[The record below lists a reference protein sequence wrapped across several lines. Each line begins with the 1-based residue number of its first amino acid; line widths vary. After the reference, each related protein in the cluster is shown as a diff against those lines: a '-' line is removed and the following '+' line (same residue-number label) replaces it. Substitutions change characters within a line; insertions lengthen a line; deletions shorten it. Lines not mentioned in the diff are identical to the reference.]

1 VDQQALESEVKATIK
16 LIMSTMEE
24 LAAMPP
30 AVASDP
36 ATFNEVRNRVIRKL
50 WNLSK
55 ECIRYGAST
64 VQHHKPQ

>member
-1 VDQQALESEVKATIK
+1 MDQDTLESEVKATIK

-24 LAAMPP
+24 LASLPP
-30 AVASDP
+30 AQASDP
-36 ATFNEVRNRVIRKL
+36 LVFNERRNRVIRKL

-64 VQHHKPQ
+64 VQPK